1 MYKILCD
8 DNLIYDSMIE
18 DFKIS
23 KGVITKELNKSG
35 SFVFTIY
42 SNHPYYNSI
51 DKMKSV
57 ITVLKNDS
65 IIFRGRVINEAIGF
79 YKDKTFTCE
88 GELGFLLDSIQIPYM
103 FTGTPGEILGQLID
117 VHNAQVDE
125 SKRFGFGV
133 VDVTPPSWFTDQS
146 LVSYMIHGDE
156 YETTFDVLQKQL
168 LENLG
173 GYIFIT
179 TNTEGERVINW
190 YGDSQYVSNQ
200 IIEFGSNLLDFTK
213 TNKAEEIATVLIPL
227 GYIIKKDE
235 EGMIT
240 AGHKRLTIADVNDG
254 KDYIEHTEAVN
265 MYGRIVKVEM
275 WDDIEDASTLK
286 AKGEAFLLDKI
297 KQNITIELSAIDLSL
312 MDKNID
318 SFILGDYIRIVSA
331 PHGIDDDYL
340 LEKQT
345 IDLLKPDNDKI
356 TLGYSMSSFTDSVV
370 AKHNDNA
377 TILKTIENIES
388 NYMLNTT
395 MAETEEEL
403 RTLIDQTSTSITT
416 EVLADYVVNDELEK
430 SLSTLYT
437 QLADA
442 FEFKFTTI
450 ESTVNENDIER
461 RREYREITRIIR
473 LDNGDIVLGDST
485 NNITL
490 RVQNDRISIREGDIE
505 VAYFSNQKL
514 YITDAEILGS
524 LRIGNFAYIPRANGN
539 TSWKKIGG

>member
-8 DNLIYDSMIE
+8 GNLIYDSMIE

-88 GELGFLLDSIQIPYM
+88 GELGFLLDSIQKP
-103 FTGTPGEILGQLID
+103 FTILGTPGEILGQLID
-117 VHNAQVDE
+117 VHNSQVDE
-125 SKRFGFGV
+125 SKQFIVGGV
-133 VDVTPPSWFTDQS
+133 NLDPPITYPEAPSDYKYIVHDADYGTS
-146 LVSYMIHGDE
+146 
-156 YETTFDVLQKQL
+156 FDVIQKKL
-168 LENLG
+168 IEYLK
-173 GYIFIT
+173 GYIIIT
-179 TNTEGERVINW
+179 GNSNGKRVISWKNKSP
-190 YGDSQYVSNQ
+190 YISNQ
-200 IIEFGSNLLDFTK
+200 RIEFGSNLLDFTK
-213 TNKAEEIATVLIPL
+213 TNKAEDIATVLIPL
-227 GYIIKKDE
+227 GYVNKED
-235 EGMIT
+235 T
-240 AGHKRLTIADVNDG
+240 DTSSGHNRLTIESVNDG

-265 MYGRIVKVEM
+265 MYGRIVKAEM
-275 WDDIEDASTLK
+275 WDDIEDASRLK
-286 AKGEAFLLDKI
+286 TTGEAFLLEKI
-297 KQNITIELSAIDLSL
+297 KQSITIELSAIDLSL

-318 SFILGDYIRIVSA
+318 SFTLGDYIRIVSA
-331 PHGIDDDYL
+331 PHGIDDNYL

-356 TLGYSMSSFTDSVV
+356 TLGYSVSSFTDSVV

-442 FEFKFTTI
+442 FEFKFTEI

-490 RVQNDRISIREGDIE
+490 RVQNDRISIQEGDIE

-524 LRIGNFAYIPRANGN
+524 LRIGNFAYIPRENGN

>member
-51 DKMKSV
+51 DKMKSI

-88 GELGFLLDSIQIPYM
+88 GELGFLLDSIQIPYI

-200 IIEFGSNLLDFTK
+200 TIEFGSNLLDFTK

-227 GYIIKKDE
+227 GYVIKKDE
-235 EGMIT
+235 EGITT

-286 AKGEAFLLDKI
+286 SKGEAFLLDKI

-340 LEKQT
+340 LEKQS

-388 NYMLNTT
+388 NYMLSTA
-395 MAETEEEL
+395 MVETEEEL

-490 RVQNDRISIREGDIE
+490 RVQNDRISIREGDVE

-524 LRIGNFAYIPRANGN
+524 LRIGNFAYIPRSNGN
-539 TSWKKIGG
+539 TSFKKIGG

>member
-8 DNLIYDSMIE
+8 GNLIYDSMIE

-42 SNHPYYNSI
+42 SNHPYYNDI
-51 DKMKSV
+51 DKMKSI

-79 YKDKTFTCE
+79 HKDKTFTCE
-88 GELGFLLDSIQIPYM
+88 GELGFLLDSIQKP
-103 FTGTPGEILGQLID
+103 FTILGTPGEILGQLIN
-117 VHNAQVDE
+117 VHNSQVDE
-125 SKRFGFGV
+125 SKQFIVGGV
-133 VDVTPPSWFTDQS
+133 NLDPPITYPEAPSDYKYIVHDADYGTS
-146 LVSYMIHGDE
+146 
-156 YETTFDVLQKQL
+156 FDVIQKKL
-168 LENLG
+168 IEYLK
-173 GYIFIT
+173 GYIIIT
-179 TNTEGERVINW
+179 GNSNGKRVISWTSN
-190 YGDSQYVSNQ
+190 SPYVSNQ
-200 IIEFGSNLLDFTK
+200 RIEFGSNLLDFTK
-213 TNKAEEIATVLIPL
+213 TNKAEDIATVLIPL
-227 GYIIKKDE
+227 GYVNKED
-235 EGMIT
+235 T
-240 AGHKRLTIADVNDG
+240 DTSYGHNRLTIESVNDG

-265 MYGRIVKVEM
+265 MYGRIVKAEM
-275 WDDIEDASTLK
+275 WDDIEDASLLK
-286 AKGEAFLLDKI
+286 STGEAFLLDKI
-297 KQNITIELSAIDLSL
+297 KQSITIELSAIDLSL

-318 SFILGDYIRIVSA
+318 SFTLGDYIRIVSA
-331 PHGIDDDYL
+331 PHGIDDNYL

-356 TLGYSMSSFTDSVV
+356 TLGYSVSSFTDSVV

-416 EVLADYVVNDELEK
+416 EVLADYVVNEELV
-430 SLSTLYT
+430 SAVSTLQT
-437 QLADA
+437 QLNDQ
-442 FEFKFTTI
+442 FEFKFTELETV
-450 ESTVNENDIER
+450 VNEHDIENR
-461 RREYREITRIIR
+461 RALREISSYIRFEDGNII
-473 LDNGDIVLGDST
+473 LGET
-485 NNITL
+485 GNELTVKIE
-490 RVQNDRISIREGDIE
+490 NDRIAFLEGDIE

-514 YITDAEILGS
+514 YITDAEILAS

>member
-8 DNLIYDSMIE
+8 GNLIYDSMIE

-42 SNHPYYNSI
+42 SNHPYYNDI

-200 IIEFGSNLLDFTK
+200 TIEFGSNLLDFTK

-227 GYIIKKDE
+227 GYVIKKDE
-235 EGMIT
+235 EGITT

-286 AKGEAFLLDKI
+286 SKGEAFLLDKI

-356 TLGYSMSSFTDSVV
+356 TLGYSASSFTDSVV